1 MDQDFVFTIN
11 RKREEEE
18 EEDKNYS
25 KSRKARDFTA
35 LQSLIDKMIF
45 MLT

>member
-11 RKREEEE
+11 RKREEE